1 MQVSHFFSVGSTIS
15 NWNINQRPR
24 QAIFDALNT
33 LSVVRT
39 LSDLP
44 IFSKC
49 PKFRRKL
56 TFFVFLED
64 FLSSREHKVT
74 RFAENGPKYQ
84 AELNLSYQARKCP
97 FLSFRLKLSHQN
109 HQLPE
114 KQILLK
120 FWLKIQFQRMIIEF
134 GQFLV
139 FYVDFCRFI
148 SKGNRFLLPCCRILF
163 TFCCFSIRFRLRF
176 FRVSSIFA
184 PFC

>member
-24 QAIFDALNT
+24 QAKFDALST

-114 KQILLK
+114 NQILLK
-120 FWLKIQFQRMIIEF
+120 FWAKIRLWGMNMVLVS
-134 GQFLV
+134 FLS
-139 FYVDFCRFI
+139 FFVDIYSFI
-148 SKGNRFLLPCCRILF
+148 SSCSRVFLICCRILF
-163 TFCCFSIRFRLRF
+163 TFC
-176 FRVSSIFA
+176 
-184 PFC
+184 